1 MKNKIIQQ
9 ELSYKV
15 VGLLYIAHNKL
26 GRYCRERPYGDVLE
40 NLFSEN
46 KIKYK
51 REQPIVIEQ
60 RKSNFIDFVIEDKL
74 LLDIK
79 CKPFITKDDYYQMK
93 RYLEL
98 TNLELGMIVN
108 FRQRYLKPKRILNSK
123 LNKLNN

>member
-15 VGLLYIAHNKL
+15 VGLLYIAHNEL
-26 GRYCRERPYGDVLE
+26 GRYCREKPYGDVLE
-40 NLFSEN
+40 NLFSKN

-51 REQPIVIEQ
+51 REQPIIIEQ
-60 RKSNFIDFVIEDKL
+60 RKSNFIDFVIEEKL

-93 RYLEL
+93 D
-98 TNLELGMIVN
+98 I
-108 FRQRYLKPKRILNSK
+108 
-123 LNKLNN
+123 